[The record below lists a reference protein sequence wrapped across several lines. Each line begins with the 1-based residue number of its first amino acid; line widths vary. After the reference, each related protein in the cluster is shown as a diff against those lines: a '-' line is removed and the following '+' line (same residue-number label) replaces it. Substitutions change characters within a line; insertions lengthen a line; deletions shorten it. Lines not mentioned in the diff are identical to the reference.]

1 VAFFTHFTPLRTQK
15 SEVTALEIG
24 WKQHA
29 VHHPFLWHAE
39 VVCAIGWV
47 IQAINNSSSP
57 LIRELLVVQSQQ
69 RGRALELLRKEVE
82 RPDAQWSDAH
92 IHAVAGLAVS
102 SDPPLEYTEPY
113 PLSPLGELQRI
124 HALAR
129 FKTTIP
135 HLEAMYKSVEMRG
148 GIRAMTTHAL
158 AEVLQMY
165 VRIMIFHPMY

>member
-1 VAFFTHFTPLRTQK
+1 
-15 SEVTALEIG
+15 VTALEIG
-24 WKQHA
+24 WKQAA

-39 VVCAIGWV
+39 VTSAIGWV
-47 IQAINNSSSP
+47 IQAIDNPSNP
-57 LIRELLVVQSQQ
+57 LTRELMMVQSQQ

-82 RPDAQWSDAH
+82 RPDAEWSDAH
-92 IHAVAGLAVS
+92 IHAIAGLAVS

-113 PLSPLGELQRI
+113 PLSPLGNLQRI

-135 HLEAMYKSVEMRG
+135 HLEAMYSAVEMRG

-158 AEVLQMY
+158 AEVLQM
-165 VRIMIFHPMY
+165 